1 MLPSQPF
8 VAVLLSSAKSLALA
22 DGSSIATGVWAEELL
37 VPWQEL
43 CAAGWPLLFVT
54 PDGEAAQID
63 PQSLDVENL
72 ANDVAKQASLY
83 KETAK
88 LPLDHRLSIA
98 SLAPLLPSLR
108 GVFIPGGNGPLV
120 DLPESSAVGDLLS
133 FCRQKNLPVA
143 TLCHGTAALLAR
155 PTPGQ
160 DRPFAGFT
168 VSCFQKREEEQTT
181 LAGHWP
187 YHLEERLRAA
197 GFTVAGGEP
206 WQELVTEDRQLCSGQ
221 NPASALPLARVFLR
235 RLEEN
240 RRYRGS
246 KHGY

>member
-8 VAVLLSSAKSLALA
+8 VAVLLSSTKSLTLA
-22 DGSSIATGVWAEELL
+22 DGSRIATGVWAEELL

-43 CAAGWPLLFVT
+43 RAAGWPVLFVT
-54 PDGEAAQID
+54 PDGESAQID
-63 PQSLDVENL
+63 PQSLELDNL
-72 ANDVAKQASLY
+72 ANDRDKQHFLRQ
-83 KETAK
+83 ETAK
-88 LPLDHRLSIA
+88 LPLDQRLSIA
-98 SLAPLLPSLR
+98 ALLPLLPSLR
-108 GVFIPGGNGPLV
+108 GVFVPGGNGPLV
-120 DLPESSAVGDLLS
+120 DFPESSAVGDLLS

-155 PTPGQ
+155 PADEQ

-181 LAGHWP
+181 LAGRWP
-187 YHLEERLRAA
+187 YHLEESLRAV
-197 GFTVAGGEP
+197 GFTVVGGEP

-246 KHGY
+246 KHGH